1 MKSNK
6 KTKKR
11 RTQHYR
17 TRQYKNT
24 YNKTKNKKQYGGN
37 ESLINNVNDQ
47 LNELNNNIIPNA
59 QMISTSTDESQEPGD
74 GVVDI
79 VNNAGDGKTPIGEAI
94 NTTFNSDQTD
104 QPAQPAQS
112 DQLQKYLQYI
122 QNNPN
127 FIQSTLSNIVVKPTA
142 YLINELGSL
151 LNVDMNNPDKLKTQ
165 LDEMAD
171 SIQDPEE
178 RKKVLNYNAQVL
190 AVYLSASKPSI
201 DIISGIFSEEVSVI
215 LGDIIYNMS
224 TKIQNIIP
232 GLGLFNDIPQ
242 MLMSIVQAA
251 TTLAQLT
258 STGAT
263 STQQNL
269 QELNNS
275 IMNEVDVKN
284 KLVIEQKKQAE
295 ILEKQ
300 NKLVEFILEKPEII
314 NSYIEYLNK
323 YKNEN
328 ITIND
333 IIPDSSKITDAN
345 LDAKLDANLDSQG
358 NGTSSWEGAGGK
370 RKTHPH
376 TRTAM
381 SNKDY
386 KTLLNAIKESL
397 NDYNKKQ

>member
-1 MKSNK
+1 MKSNR

-11 RTQHYR
+11 RTQYYR

-37 ESLINNVNDQ
+37 LADTVNTV
-47 LNELNNNIIPNA
+47 NEAVNTATYKLQNA
-59 QMISTSTDESQEPGD
+59 QMISTSTDESQKPGD
-74 GVVDI
+74 GVGDI
-79 VNNAGDGKTPIGEAI
+79 VNEAGDG
-94 NTTFNSDQTD
+94 NTTTGIIMNKGLDPDSQQT
-104 QPAQPAQS
+104 QEEPAQPAQS

-122 QNNPN
+122 QNNPY

-151 LNVDMNNPDKLKTQ
+151 LNIDMNNPDKLKTQ

-201 DIISGIFSEEVSVI
+201 DIISGIFSEEVSEI

-224 TKIQNIIP
+224 TKIQNMIP
-232 GLGLFNDIPQ
+232 GLGLINDIPQ

-269 QELNNS
+269 QELNKS
-275 IMNEVDVKN
+275 IMNEVDAKN
-284 KLVIEQKKQAE
+284 KLAIEQKKQAD

-314 NSYIEYLNK
+314 NSYIKYLNK
-323 YKNEN
+323 YKNEGL
-328 ITIND
+328 TVND
-333 IIPDSSKITDAN
+333 IISNSSKITDSN
-345 LDAKLDANLDSQG
+345 LDANLDLPDT
-358 NGTSSWEGAGGK
+358 NMTGGK
-370 RKTHPH
+370 KKSTI
-376 TRTAM
+376 RTVM
-381 SNKDY
+381 SNKNY
-386 KTLLNAIKESL
+386 ETLLNAIKESL
-397 NDYNKKQ
+397 DDYNKNQSK

>member
-6 KTKKR
+6 KMKTMKKR
-11 RTQHYR
+11 RTKFIK
-17 TRQYKNT
+17 QYKHT
-24 YNKTKNKKQYGGN
+24 YKNKKQYGGTVTN
-37 ESLINNVNDQ
+37 SINTVNNVA
-47 LNELNNNIIPNA
+47 NNISNTIQDVQQTVA
-59 QMISTSTDESQEPGD
+59 ISTDESQEPGT
-74 GVVDI
+74 GVVK
-79 VNNAGDGKTPIGEAI
+79 VVEKSGDTKTPIGTAI
-94 NTTFNSDQTD
+94 EKTFNSDQSD
-104 QPAQPAQS
+104 QPAES

-142 YLINELGSL
+142 YLINELASL
-151 LNVDMNNPDKLKTQ
+151 LNVDMNNPEKLKTQ

-171 SIQDPEE
+171 SIQDPVE
-178 RKKVLNYNAQVL
+178 RNKVLNYNAQVL

-201 DIISGIFSEEVSVI
+201 DIISGIFSQEVSEI

-224 TKIQNIIP
+224 AKIQNMIP

-242 MLMSIVQAA
+242 MLMSIVQAT

-314 NSYIEYLNK
+314 NSYIKYLNK
-323 YKNEN
+323 YKNEK

-333 IIPDSSKITDAN
+333 IIPTSSKITDSN
-345 LDAKLDANLDSQG
+345 LDLPHTNM
-358 NGTSSWEGAGGK
+358 TGGK
-370 RKTHPH
+370 KKST
-376 TRTAM
+376 TRTTM

-386 KTLLNAIKESL
+386 DTLLNAIKESL
-397 NDYNKKQ
+397 NDYNKNQSK